1 MRTKLDATAASD
13 VARRSWDALVH
24 CWMAATYRARPTA
37 PPPAPAAAAHN
48 AAGLEGWRC
57 ELWLSTPIE
66 RVPLA
71 SGVILRDWA
80 DTAASA
86 EALVLRRWVEVHG
99 TPDGGRLACR
109 AEPVSVG

>member
-1 MRTKLDATAASD
+1 MPD
-13 VARRSWDALVH
+13 VARRSWDALVD
-24 CWMAATYRARPTA
+24 CWMAVTYRARPA
-37 PPPAPAAAAHN
+37 ALAPAPAAVAYDV
-48 AAGLEGWRC
+48 AGLDGWRC
-57 ELWLSTPIE
+57 ELWLSTPIK

-99 TPDGGRLACR
+99 NPDGGRLGCR
-109 AEPVSVG
+109 AEPVGAG